1 VTVCRGFIYA
11 IGGYDG
17 STRVCLKSGER
28 YHPGFD
34 EWQPI
39 SSLIARRSGPAIV
52 TKEQRQ
58 IYAIGGHD
66 GRIVRKSV
74 EVYDITRD
82 RWHRVADMHIARRNA
97 VAEVAYS
104 RVEPCTP
111 QHSTVQKVLC
121 CI

>member
-1 VTVCRGFIYA
+1 M
-11 IGGYDG
+11 
-17 STRVCLKSGER
+17 KSGER

-74 EVYDITRD
+74 EIYDITRD

-97 VAEVAYS
+97 VAEAAYRQVRENIFRFS
-104 RVEPCTP
+104 VVLRFFQNFRILP
-111 QHSTVQKVLC
+111 STHYIPGVNPFNHL
-121 CI
+121 